1 MCINRSD
8 SSPRALDQHL
18 ASLERDGVT
27 IVEDVYSPGQ
37 LAELRAALARACGEV
52 DEALPSVAWSTMHY
66 QVRILLGAKLAR
78 EFHGPTLAFY
88 SWIPAGMRRPACI
101 FWTNLTRCSPAARV
115 CRPALILHGE
125 GAVRGQALVVAQGHR
140 DNRARARPARI

>member
-1 MCINRSD
+1 MGQLDSPAGPSKMPSPPGRRLGAALRHLAAPPAPGAPAVAAGTAAGTGGGSHCSSIMCINRSD

-66 QVRILLGAKLAR
+66 QVRI
-78 EFHGPTLAFY
+78 Y
-88 SWIPAGMRRPACI
+88 SCI
-101 FWTNLTRCSPAARV
+101 
-115 CRPALILHGE
+115 I
-125 GAVRGQALVVAQGHR
+125 
-140 DNRARARPARI
+140 